1 MDKNMFAKIKA
12 NKGTWCQ
19 VQGTSNYRMLCS
31 FALDLTGVMND
42 ASFIHNTQA
51 KTHQCLWAT
60 PRYEV
65 INHATWLWFSF

>member
-1 MDKNMFAKIKA
+1 MDKNVFAKIKA

-42 ASFIHNTQA
+42 ASFMI
-51 KTHQCLWAT
+51 
-60 PRYEV
+60 
-65 INHATWLWFSF
+65 